1 MVNVYVSN
9 ITLNDAN
16 NWTHT
21 FVDLPKYSNGTAIV
35 YRVNETEVINY
46 TVNITGDNDS
56 FVINNT
62 HEIQLIN
69 LTVVKVWND
78 GNNVSGKRPANVTV
92 VLLSDGEIVGDVT
105 LNVSNNWTHT
115 FVGLD
120 KFKNNGTLIKYS
132 IAEVNVGVPGYTTVI
147 TNSTAYNWTVNNTYV
162 PKVNKTAN
170 ETKVFYHDFVLYNI
184 TITNIGTGIYN
195 ETLTIIDSL
204 PYGLDYNKTVEITGA
219 RVIQEG
225 IYNNETRTVTW
236 IITDIDPNVPAII
249 FVLVGTYDIGN
260 LTNNVT
266 LIGPNGFNDTVN
278 ATVEVVPRVDVSV
291 VKTVDNSSHIE

>member
-1 MVNVYVSN
+1 MFADDVNILNV
-9 ITLNDAN
+9 TLSDSN

-21 FVDLPKYSNGTAIV
+21 FVGLDKFRDNGTEIV

-46 TVNITGDNDS
+46 TVNITGDNDG
-56 FVINNT
+56 FIINNT
-62 HEIQLIN
+62 HEINLIN
-69 LTVVKVWND
+69 VTVVKVWND

-92 VLLSDGEIVGDVT
+92 VLLADGESIRTVVLST
-105 LNVSNNWTHT
+105 SNNWTHT

-120 KFKNNGTLIKYS
+120 KFKNNGTLINYS
-132 IAEVNVGVPGYTTVI
+132 IAEVNVGVPGYTTAI
-147 TNSTAYNWTVNNTYV
+147 TNSTPYNWTVNNTYV

-204 PYGLDYNKTVEITGA
+204 PYGLDYNKTVNITGA

-225 IYNNETRTVTW
+225 IYNSENRYNCNYRNCGLGSRSLHS
-236 IITDIDPNVPAII
+236 I
-249 FVLVGTYDIGN
+249 
-260 LTNNVT
+260 
-266 LIGPNGFNDTVN
+266 
-278 ATVEVVPRVDVSV
+278 
-291 VKTVDNSSHIE
+291 